1 MKDPKRHSA
10 SASRSLLRFDW
21 AAKTVLREKENHDIL
36 EGLLGVLFGE
46 EVRIVELLESE
57 SNAVGGNDKFN
68 RVDIKAKNAQG
79 DIILVEIQ
87 LTRELH
93 YMQRILYATSKTL
106 AEHIKRG
113 EEYDNVRKVYSVNI
127 LYFDLG
133 TGSDYL
139 YRGGTEFIGVH
150 THDRLIVSRKYRKIS
165 QRVDPSKLFP
175 EYYLL
180 RVNAYSGEPHSH
192 LEEWMRYLKDGIVD
206 EGTEAPGLKE
216 AYARLQYCALPE
228 KARKAYDAY
237 LYDMHY
243 QQDVIAAYDQAGWE
257 RGREEGEKKGRE
269 EGEAIGLEKGEAI
282 GLEKGEAIGRK
293 AKALAIARQM
303 KQMGLSDAQIL
314 QATGLTADELE
325 AVWAG
330 SES

>member
-1 MKDPKRHSA
+1 MKDTKRHSA
-10 SASRSLLRFDW
+10 SASRNLLRFDW

-57 SNAVGGNDKFN
+57 SNAVSGNDKFN

-106 AEHIKRG
+106 VEHINRG
-113 EEYDNVRKVYSVNI
+113 EAYDNVRKVYSVNI

-150 THDRLIVSRKYRKIS
+150 THDRLVVSRKYRKIYR
-165 QRVDPSKLFP
+165 QVEPSRLFP

-192 LEEWMRYLKDGIVD
+192 LEEWMRYLKDGEVD
-206 EGTEAPGLKE
+206 ENTDAPGLKE
-216 AYARLQYCALPE
+216 ADARLQYCALPE
-228 KARKAYDAY
+228 RARKAYDAY

-269 EGEAIGLEKGEAI
+269 EGLKEGGREKAM
-282 GLEKGEAIGRK
+282 
-293 AKALAIARQM
+293 AIARQL
-303 KQMGLSDAQIL
+303 KRMGLSDTQIM
-314 QATGLTADELE
+314 QATGMSAAELE
-325 AVWAG
+325 AVSAD